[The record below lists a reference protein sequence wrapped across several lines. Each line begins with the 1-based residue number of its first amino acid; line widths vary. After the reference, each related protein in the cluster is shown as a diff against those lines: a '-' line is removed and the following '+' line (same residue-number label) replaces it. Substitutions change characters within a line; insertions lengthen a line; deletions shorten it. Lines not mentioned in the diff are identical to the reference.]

1 MGLVY
6 CVLSHLTL
14 PYYKHS
20 EFSGGLSSLTFAFG
34 TLVIHSIFYT
44 DHTPPPIRNKTSSY
58 FNLSPLYGDLE
69 SETDHVRDKSHGQGL
84 LHPDSFADSR
94 VLFLPPAAAVLLV
107 LFNRNHNVRC
117 SSVIVSIGDIL
128 TL

>member
-6 CVLSHLTL
+6 CVLSHLKL

-69 SETDHVRDKSHGQGL
+69 SETDHIRDKSHGRGL
-84 LHPDSFADSR
+84 LHPDCFADSR

-107 LFNRNHNVRC
+107 LFNRNHHVRC